1 MKILHCTPG
10 FVFLFVFS
18 TACKKGNNKSTFQ
31 NYMRFSL
38 NGISVNC
45 DNKFYASPKLTVGQD
60 ANITFY
66 ARWGDNE
73 LDFQLFTFN
82 TDITTGQYVFGPNK
96 AYAAE
101 IWPQG
106 TALLPGT
113 HPSYLAGSTVQS
125 ASIEGSGQITISEIN
140 AEHIRGS
147 FDFVTGVNGLTGLSM
162 TVTNGQFDIK
172 R

>member
-1 MKILHCTPG
+1 MKILLCILG
-10 FVFLFVFS
+10 SLFLSFFLP
-18 TACKKGNNKSTFQ
+18 ACKKGNNKSTFQ

-38 NGISVNC
+38 NGTSVNC

-60 ANITFY
+60 ANISFY

-82 TDITTGQYVFGPNK
+82 TDIIPGQYVFGPNK

-106 TALLPGT
+106 TASLPGT

-125 ASIEGSGQITISEIN
+125 ASIEGSGQITINEIN

-147 FDFVTGVNGLTGLSM
+147 FDFVTGVNGLTGLFMS
-162 TVTNGQFDIK
+162 VTNGQFDIK